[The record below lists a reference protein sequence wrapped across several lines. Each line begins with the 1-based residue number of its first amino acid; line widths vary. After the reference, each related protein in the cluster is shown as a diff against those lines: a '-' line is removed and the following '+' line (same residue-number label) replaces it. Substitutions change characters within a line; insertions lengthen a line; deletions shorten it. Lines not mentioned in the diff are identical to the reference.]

1 MSTVSMVEYTATA
14 GVPLPTCLV
23 TNMQGFLYSRRTKQT
38 DTSIFCTIYCKTV
51 YDGLTDETDGIEL
64 SEVHYPTPLI
74 VLSCDRSC
82 ASSA

>member
-1 MSTVSMVEYTATA
+1 MVEYTATA
-14 GVPLPTCLV
+14 GVPLPSCLV

-38 DTSIFCTIYCKTV
+38 VTSIVCTIYCRTV
-51 YDGLTDETDGIEL
+51 YGGLTDETVETEF
-64 SEVHYPTPLI
+64 SEAQDPTLLI